1 MTALKTIECKPLFF
15 LNSLFK
21 KNKQHNGLLTQLPQ
35 YATCTFSCTVCT
47 RSGSCSLLHFHTEI
61 LPASTVCPVTHLT
74 SFSCYFFITL
84 PVSAL
89 HGCFSRALLDLPAQD
104 PSLILAH
111 WLVSAPRRGGW
122 SLSDPAPLLWGCD
135 FWASWACTS
144 FQHFVFWG
152 WSQPGIWAWHNLQLP
167 PSKANGP
174 LIIGVSFCRK
184 YSEKIFSGSPH
195 LNGKYHSEY
204 I

>member
-1 MTALKTIECKPLFF
+1 MHCLYPLGF
-15 LNSLFK
+15 L
-21 KNKQHNGLLTQLPQ
+21 Q
-35 YATCTFSCTVCT
+35 
-47 RSGSCSLLHFHTEI
+47 
-61 LPASTVCPVTHLT
+61 
-74 SFSCYFFITL
+74 SFSFSYRNFTCLYSMSCHPFNLLFLCYFFITL

-89 HGCFSRALLDLPAQD
+89 HGCFSRALLDLPVQD
-104 PSLILAH
+104 PSFILAH

-152 WSQPGIWAWHNLQLP
+152 WSQPGIWTWHNLQLP
-167 PSKANGP
+167 PSKANGR

-184 YSEKIFSGSPH
+184 YSEKIFFGSPH